1 MNDLNLYSNIHKQV
15 RQSNGQIALQVLY
28 QFGALSRA
36 DIARQMGLNRSSSG
50 HIIVNLVNSGFV
62 REIRKSDDQI
72 AENSNRG
79 RPGILLELVPEAVYF
94 LGIEIGVT
102 YITTILIDLT
112 ASIVDMRHQVFT
124 CSEMGV
130 ENAIDE
136 SIKLAY
142 SMCNEDIMNK
152 LEGIGFSIPAQMND
166 KGYIF
171 DAALLK
177 WSNVDFLEI
186 AKSKLLSSLPIAIE
200 NDANAFAI
208 GAIYQSNISEGVTLF
223 LVLESG
229 VGGGIVIDGKLFRG
243 GNGLAG
249 EIGHLTIQD
258 HHKEHKTL
266 EAVISLEQLLSRYH
280 DLSGKDNITIDM
292 FIQYVNDREPMAVSL
307 ADEWAKYLGFALV
320 QACRMIDPNKVIL
333 GGSMAKLYDLISTR
347 VNTYIE
353 LYRDTPFPVP
363 EIILNQNPELGSAYG
378 AACILHQ
385 KFMSIT

>member
-1 MNDLNLYSNIHKQV
+1 M
-15 RQSNGQIALQVLY
+15 
-28 QFGALSRA
+28 
-36 DIARQMGLNRSSSG
+36 
-50 HIIVNLVNSGFV
+50 
-62 REIRKSDDQI
+62 
-72 AENSNRG
+72 
-79 RPGILLELVPEAVYF
+79 
-94 LGIEIGVT
+94 
-102 YITTILIDLT
+102 
-112 ASIVDMRHQVFT
+112 
-124 CSEMGV
+124 
-130 ENAIDE
+130 
-136 SIKLAY
+136 
-142 SMCNEDIMNK
+142 
-152 LEGIGFSIPAQMND
+152 
-166 KGYIF
+166 
-171 DAALLK
+171 
-177 WSNVDFLEI
+177 
-186 AKSKLLSSLPIAIE
+186 
-200 NDANAFAI
+200 
-208 GAIYQSNISEGVTLF
+208 
-223 LVLESG
+223 
-229 VGGGIVIDGKLFRG
+229 IDGKLFRG